1 MAGHV
6 IPNPD
11 IFILAIFHR
20 GIPATRPVLKYIS
33 HTVAFEIFNNG
44 YGMGPDQSE
53 EMPGLPHRP
62 PLPPANGASRTTAV
76 QVSSFA
82 CTCVNAS
89 SFSDSGVNS
98 HSSPSMRAPYW
109 ELKPQ
114 PQTAFTFLLKTFY
127 LVCQLFNN
135 LYLKSHKSS
144 YVVRLQQLNR
154 YTCLGASQG

>member
-53 EMPGLPHRP
+53 EMPGLPHPHHWQMGPAERQLYRCLL
-62 PLPPANGASRTTAV
+62 LPV
-76 QVSSFA
+76 HV
-82 CTCVNAS
+82 
-89 SFSDSGVNS
+89 
-98 HSSPSMRAPYW
+98 
-109 ELKPQ
+109 
-114 PQTAFTFLLKTFY
+114 
-127 LVCQLFNN
+127 
-135 LYLKSHKSS
+135 
-144 YVVRLQQLNR
+144 
-154 YTCLGASQG
+154 